1 MVPTKSKTVQ
11 EEHEQR
17 LVRFNVL
24 HFDPVNPRRD
34 PMEDELQIRSVLCSD
49 EGVLKLAEHMAE
61 HGQNPLDRLAVIDH
75 PNLPGH
81 YVVPEGNR
89 RLCAMQLLRD
99 PDRAP
104 TTAAR
109 KLFEKLRSAG
119 RPVADPIGVVWFRD
133 RELARVWMSVKHEG
147 EQGGIGTV
155 QWDANMKTRHN
166 RQGVTSGTRPKNPNL
181 QAESL
186 LEYAVAA
193 QLITST
199 ERDLIALTT
208 ITRYLPNVRSALA
221 LLNRDDCT
229 TNANQSE
236 FNAALQRFLRDA
248 LPSDDPKMASAVHSR
263 SQAGERTSYGENLR
277 QKGYSPT
284 ERSHEPYDPAKTPR
298 APPAKKQPTG
308 RSASHP
314 DRRNRLIISGFVVSM
329 RDPVLLR
336 MVKEGKELDPD
347 QARFSCNYLNRAI
360 LERVVHLYA
369 KKHGVGISRELEAVI
384 GRCVDH
390 ASKQANPPT
399 RGVEKVL
406 RTAASDKH
414 AAYAPDTLGN
424 GVHGGRIPSAADNRS
439 NWESLQ
445 PALEFLLSTLR

>member
-1 MVPTKSKTVQ
+1 
-11 EEHEQR
+11 
-17 LVRFNVL
+17 
-24 HFDPVNPRRD
+24 
-34 PMEDELQIRSVLCSD
+34 
-49 EGVLKLAEHMAE
+49 
-61 HGQNPLDRLAVIDH
+61 
-75 PNLPGH
+75 
-81 YVVPEGNR
+81 
-89 RLCAMQLLRD
+89 MQLLRD
-99 PDRAP
+99 PERAP

-109 KLFEKLRSAG
+109 KLFQKFRSDG

-155 QWDANMKTRHN
+155 QWDAKMKTRHN
-166 RQGVTSGTRPKNPNL
+166 RQGETSGTRPKNPNL

-193 QLITST
+193 RLVTAA

-229 TNANQSE
+229 TNADQAE
-236 FNAALQRFLRDA
+236 FNAALRRFLRDA
-248 LPSDDPKMASAVHSR
+248 LPSGDPGVASAVHSR
-263 SQAGERTSYGENLR
+263 SQAGERTSYGETLR
-277 QKGYSPT
+277 QEGFSPT
-284 ERSHEPYDPAKTPR
+284 ARSQEPYDPAKTPR
-298 APPAKKQPTG
+298 AQAAKKQPTG
-308 RSASHP
+308 RSATHP
-314 DRRNRLIISGFVVSM
+314 DRRNRLIMSGFVVLH

-347 QARFSCNYLNRAI
+347 QARFSCNYLNRVI

-369 KKHGVGISRELEAVI
+369 KKHGVGISRELDAVI

-390 ASKQANPPT
+390 ASKQANPPS
-399 RGVEKVL
+399 RGIEKVL

-414 AAYAPDTLGN
+414 ASYAPDTLGN

-445 PALEFLLSTLR
+445 PALEFLLAKLV